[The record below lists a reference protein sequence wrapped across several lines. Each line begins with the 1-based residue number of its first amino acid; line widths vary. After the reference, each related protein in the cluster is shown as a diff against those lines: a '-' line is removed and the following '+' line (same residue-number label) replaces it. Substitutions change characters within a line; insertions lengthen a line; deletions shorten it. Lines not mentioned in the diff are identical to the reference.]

1 MTEVDPT
8 SRDDHTSRD
17 LEQRTESRAES
28 HKSEINIDVQSIS
41 HKNVIE
47 VRKIL
52 AGTKPGK
59 ANPIA
64 TNNVFDTVGSNG
76 IFQASPSV
84 LKFAGFEA
92 NKTHTLKVKIIN
104 NSPAPQRLHILPP

>member
-1 MTEVDPT
+1 MTEVEL
-8 SRDDHTSRD
+8 DHATKRSSHMELRP
-17 LEQRTESRAES
+17 ESRAES
-28 HKSEINIDVQSIS
+28 QKSEINIDDAQSIS

-47 VRKIL
+47 VNRKIL

-84 LKFAGFEA
+84 LKFAGF
-92 NKTHTLKVKIIN
+92 
-104 NSPAPQRLHILPP
+104 